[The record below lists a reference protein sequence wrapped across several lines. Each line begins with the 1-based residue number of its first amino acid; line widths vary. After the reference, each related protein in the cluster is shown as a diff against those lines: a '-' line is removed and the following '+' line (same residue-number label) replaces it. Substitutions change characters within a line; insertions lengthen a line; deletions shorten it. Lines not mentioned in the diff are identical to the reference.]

1 MKMVN
6 RMDDYIKRSN
16 AVHALCKAVHKDD
29 VDGIIP
35 CENQTASCLWSKT
48 RVCDYAR
55 EIDALPSSDV
65 IPVAWIEEQIEWLMG
80 MGNQFTLLTA
90 VNISSLL
97 KMWEN
102 EVKDG

>member
-6 RMDDYIKRSN
+6 RMDDYIKRSD

-29 VDGIIP
+29 GEVP
-35 CENQTASCLWSKT
+35 CENQTTSCLWSKT

-55 EIDALPSSDV
+55 VIDALPSEDV
-65 IPVAWIEEQIEWLMG
+65 IPVSWIKEKITWLMG
-80 MGNQFTLLTA
+80 TDNGLAALTA

-97 KMWEN
+97 NAWRDEA
-102 EVKDG
+102 KDG

>member
-6 RMDDYIKRSN
+6 RMDDYIKRSD

-29 VDGIIP
+29 GEVP

-55 EIDALPSSDV
+55 EIDALPSEDV
-65 IPVAWIEEQIEWLMG
+65 IPVSWIKEEITWLMG
-80 MGNQFTLLTA
+80 MGNGHAALAA
-90 VNISSLL
+90 VYISSLL
-97 KMWEN
+97 NAWRDD
-102 EVKDG
+102 VKDG